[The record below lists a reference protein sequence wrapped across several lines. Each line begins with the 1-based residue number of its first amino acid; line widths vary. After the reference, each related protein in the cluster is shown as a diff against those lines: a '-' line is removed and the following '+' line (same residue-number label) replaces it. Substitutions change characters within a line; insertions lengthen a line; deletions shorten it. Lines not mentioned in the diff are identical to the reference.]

1 MTELKFYK
9 DFPKPG
15 ITFVDMNEYFSHSEN
30 LHGIVDHI
38 MENVPAFDCVLGI
51 ESRGFVVASICAYA
65 ADATLVMVRKPG
77 KLPGDTIKATYEK
90 EYGEDAIEMQTMD
103 LTGKKVLIVDDLLA
117 TGGTLRAAVE
127 LCKKCG
133 CRAED
138 IVCHAPVELTFLHG
152 REILEQTGAKV
163 VTMKRLDK

>member
-1 MTELKFYK
+1 MTELKFYE
-9 DFPKPG
+9 DFPKLG

-38 MENVPAFDCVLGI
+38 MNNVPSFDCVVGI
-51 ESRGFVVASICAYA
+51 ESRGFVVAGICAYA
-65 ADATLVMVRKPG
+65 AGVPLVVARKPG
-77 KLPGDTIKATYEK
+77 KLPGNTVRATYEK
-90 EYGEDAIEMQTMD
+90 EYGEDAIEMQTRN
-103 LTGKKVLIVDDLLA
+103 LTGRRVLIVDDLLA

-127 LCKKCG
+127 LCGKCG
-133 CRAED
+133 CKAED

-163 VTMKRLDK
+163 VTMTKLDK